1 MFRSSGG
8 QEGDGYW
15 QRQIKGI
22 YTPHV
27 VGSNCLVV
35 AHLLTLLSRL
45 LRIQSAS
52 TTILLLSFRSSR
64 YFLFLFPILV
74 FPIPPSLSTNM
85 LFACL
90 FPSIS
95 YCVPRHTVVEF
106 CECSPT
112 FWKFWQ
118 LGTDCP
124 FIFPGGRTAW
134 TARVLVNWKLY
145 QARFFYDGDRN
156 AREDAAEVAL
166 YHLAPKT
173 HAAVS
178 QSYLTGR
185 LFPYEYDL
193 HEGQWP
199 MTQELKRYEKHYY

>member
-74 FPIPPSLSTNM
+74 FPIPPPSLQICYSPVFSPAFPIVYLGIQWWSFVNVHR
-85 LFACL
+85 LFGNFDSWVL
-90 FPSIS
+90 IVPSS
-95 YCVPRHTVVEF
+95 FQVAAPLGPPEF
-106 CECSPT
+106 
-112 FWKFWQ
+112 W
-118 LGTDCP
+118 
-124 FIFPGGRTAW
+124 
-134 TARVLVNWKLY
+134 
-145 QARFFYDGDRN
+145 
-156 AREDAAEVAL
+156 
-166 YHLAPKT
+166 
-173 HAAVS
+173 
-178 QSYLTGR
+178 LTGNSI
-185 LFPYEYDL
+185 
-193 HEGQWP
+193 
-199 MTQELKRYEKHYY
+199 KHDFSTMEIEMPERMRPK